1 MFRFEEAGY
10 LYVFV
15 LLAVPVGL
23 FVLSGIVRRRRL
35 ARFGA
40 ADLVER
46 LMPGRSIA
54 RTRIKLGLWLTGL
67 ALLVVALANP
77 QWGTKREAV
86 KSKGIDVFLALDL
99 SQSMLAEDLA
109 PNRLARGLRFSQD
122 LVEALK
128 GNRIGLIL
136 FAGNAY
142 LQIPLTADYAAVG
155 LFLQSAHPSMLPN
168 QGTAIGEALALAS
181 RSFPKESKSNK
192 AVILISDG
200 ENHEEDALREAR
212 TIRSNGAVVF
222 AVGVGTSEG
231 SFIPF
236 EVDGQRDYKRDE
248 TGAPVR
254 SALNESMLKG
264 LAQAG
269 DGAYF
274 NLSSGAEPVLEA
286 LRVQIDRIEKR
297 EMEQRIFS
305 EYESYFQI
313 FLGIAFLFFILE
325 MLIGSRRKNW
335 ESA

>member
-10 LYVFV
+10 LYFFV
-15 LLAVPVGL
+15 LLAVPVVL

-40 ADLVER
+40 EDLAER

-54 RTRIKLGLWLTGL
+54 RTRIKLSLWLAGL
-67 ALLVVALANP
+67 TLLVGALANP

-86 KSKGIDVFLALDL
+86 KSKGIDLFLALDL

-122 LVEALK
+122 LVEAVK

-155 LFLQSAHPSMLPN
+155 LFLQSAHPSMLPD
-168 QGTAIGEALALAS
+168 QGTAIGEALALAG
-181 RSFPKESKSNK
+181 RSFPRESKSNK
-192 AVILISDG
+192 AVVIISDG

-212 TIRSNGAVVF
+212 AIRSNGAVVF
-222 AVGVGTSEG
+222 TVGVGTTEG

-236 EVDGQRDYKRDE
+236 EADGQRDYKRDE

-254 SALNESMLKG
+254 SALNESMLKE
-264 LAQAG
+264 LARAG
-269 DGAYF
+269 DGAYY

-286 LRVQIDRIEKR
+286 LRIQLDRIEKR

-305 EYESYFQI
+305 EYESYFQL

-325 MLIGSRRKNW
+325 MLIGSRRKQR